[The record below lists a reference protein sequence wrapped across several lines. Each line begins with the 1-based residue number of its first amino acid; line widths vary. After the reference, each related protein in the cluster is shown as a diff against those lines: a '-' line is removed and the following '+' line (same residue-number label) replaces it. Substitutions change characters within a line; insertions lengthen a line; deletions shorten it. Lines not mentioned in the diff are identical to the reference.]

1 MTFRSSDV
9 FSINEARSQLAELAE
24 QVVDG
29 GTEKLLTKNGAGYVA
44 LVDAKRLDYYHALE
58 AEHANLVLLEEA
70 EVGLRQLLAGERVS
84 PAELTQA
91 LAE

>member
-29 GTEKLLTKNGAGYVA
+29 GTENY
-44 LVDAKRLDYYHALE
+44 
-58 AEHANLVLLEEA
+58 
-70 EVGLRQLLAGERVS
+70 
-84 PAELTQA
+84 
-91 LAE
+91 